1 MYLKSI
7 EVQGFKSF
15 ANRILFDFHNGIT
28 AIVGPNGSGKSNVA
42 DAVRWVFGEQSAKQL
57 RGSNMQDVIFAGTEL
72 RKPQSFA
79 SVKITLSNE
88 DRTLAID
95 YDTVSVTRKVFRSG
109 ESEYMINDNPCRLR
123 DIMELFYD
131 TGIGKEGYSII
142 GQGQID
148 KILSGKADDRRELF
162 DEAAGIVKFKKR
174 KAAALKRLEN
184 ERASMLR
191 LTDILKELERQVGPL
206 ERQSETAKK
215 YLLLRDELRVY
226 DLNAF
231 LLDQASFT
239 KQLDETNNALRL
251 LLQNLEE
258 KRTEEAQ
265 LEQQY
270 ETLDEKVK
278 ALNNDLDALQEKAS
292 SAGLNYNDIEGRIR
306 LAEEQ
311 IRSEEANR
319 TLYRGRIDTIDKT
332 GKERTE
338 EIARTEEAL
347 AGKEQL
353 LAETEEAREE
363 AVRKV
368 HESEVKAQMYR
379 ENAEAQHGE
388 IVSLMNEKSET
399 GARLTALE
407 TRISEYEKRGSEA
420 AAHKEELLQRTAEL
434 TEELKKIREEG
445 VKILDALREKRDAQ
459 EEADNFYKE
468 TQEAYIE
475 ADNQLSELS
484 RDYQVSKSRLE
495 TLRNMAERYEGYN
508 PAVRRLMDVRSRFP
522 GMLGVVADLIRVE
535 DRYRTAVETALGGSI
550 QNIVTDTEDSAK
562 ALIAYLKENRAGR
575 ATFLPLESLR
585 PSDPHTDPAVL
596 KEDGV
601 IGFADSLT
609 ETAPRYEKV
618 VKYLLSRFLVV
629 DRLDKAL
636 KIARKYRYS
645 IRIVTLEGDF
655 LAVGGSITGGA
666 YRSSQNLLGRHD
678 ELDRLEERVNAE
690 KAKQEALEKSR
701 LRLRQQRDSALEE
714 LDELNEEISALSL
727 SAAEK
732 KADSDARERLIRAL
746 EQEAQEETGRIRDLS
761 RDKKDA
767 EAELVSIRDAAE
779 KLEHVRFETS
789 DMREESQ
796 KLLNDA
802 LEEQARLRENAEAIS
817 LTLEK
822 IRSESTF
829 AAETI
834 ERLKES
840 VLALQ
845 EERAEL
851 IEKDR
856 DSEEAIRVH
865 GEEIEAL
872 KDDLARMEQENAGLS
887 EALKKL
893 SSERDENSG
902 KLRAIFDERGAMI
915 ETLSDLNREEVRLE
929 SGKEKIEEKLDAL
942 TEYLW
947 NEYALTPSE
956 AEAQKNENLLV
967 ESPQEIRKK
976 ARELKQE
983 IRALG
988 SVNVNAIDEFKEI
1001 GERYSFMK
1009 TQYEDLQKA
1018 EKSLVDIVDELDR
1031 GMRAQFAEKFEQ
1043 IRQEYSRVFKEL
1055 FGGGTGNILLSPDTD
1070 IIDADISV
1078 ISQPPG
1084 KKLQNMLQLSGGEK
1098 ALSAIALIFAIQNL
1112 KPSPFCLLDEIEA
1125 ALDES
1130 NVGRFTAYLKKLK
1143 ENTQF
1148 ILITHRRGTMT
1159 AADRLYGITMQEK
1172 GVSTMVSVN
1181 LVDEQLS

>member
-88 DRTLAID
+88 DRALAID

-109 ESEYMINDNPCRLR
+109 ESEYLINDNPCRLR

-174 KAAALKRLEN
+174 KTAALRRLEN

-191 LTDILKELERQVGPL
+191 LTDIMKELERQVGPL

-215 YLLLRDELRVY
+215 YLRLRDELKSY

-231 LLDQASFT
+231 LLDQASFSAQLQDT
-239 KQLDETNNALRL
+239 EEKLSALLKELAEKKAEEEQLEKRYDALDEEVRSLNT
-251 LLQNLEE
+251 QLEE
-258 KRTEEAQ
+258 LR
-265 LEQQY
+265 
-270 ETLDEKVK
+270 DK
-278 ALNNDLDALQEKAS
+278 ANES
-292 SAGLNYNDIEGRIR
+292 GLSYNSIEGRIR
-306 LAEEQ
+306 VAGEKIRAEENNKTVIKERLLVITDAENKHQ
-311 IRSEEANR
+311 EELQEIDVRLAALKEQAEEAD
-319 TLYRGRIDTIDKT
+319 L
-332 GKERTE
+332 E
-338 EIARTEEAL
+338 
-347 AGKEQL
+347 
-353 LAETEEAREE
+353 
-363 AVRKV
+363 
-368 HESEVKAQMYR
+368 HESAKRRLKESSVQVELYQK
-379 ENAEAQHGE
+379 NVEAQHGE
-388 IVSLMNEKSET
+388 IVSLLNEKSET
-399 GARLTALE
+399 SARMTALDTLIREHTQREQEASVHLQELKRRLE
-407 TRISEYEKRGSEA
+407 TIKEEEEKLESELSSTITLLKEKRSE
-420 AAHKEELLQRTAEL
+420 
-434 TEELKKIREEG
+434 
-445 VKILDALREKRDAQ
+445 Q
-459 EEADNFYKE
+459 EEAEAFYKE
-468 TQEAYIE
+468 TLEAYTN
-475 ADNQLSELS
+475 ADNRLSELA
-484 RDYQVSKSRLE
+484 RNYQVQRSRLE

-508 PAVRRLMDVRSRFP
+508 SAVRRLMEVRQRFP

-550 QNIVTDTEDSAK
+550 QNIVTDTEASAK
-562 ALIAYLKENRAGR
+562 ALVAYLKENRAGR
-575 ATFLPLESLR
+575 ATFLPLDSLR
-585 PSDPHTDPAVL
+585 PGETRYDPAVL
-596 KEDGV
+596 REDGV
-601 IGFADSLT
+601 IGFADTLVDCD
-609 ETAPRYEKV
+609 ERFNKV
-618 VKYLLSRFLVV
+618 VKYLLSRFLVAEDL
-629 DRLDKAL
+629 DRAL
-636 KIARKYRYS
+636 KVARKYRYS
-645 IRIVTLEGDF
+645 LRIVTLEGDF
-655 LAVGGSITGGA
+655 LSVGGSITGGA
-666 YRSSQNLLGRHD
+666 FKNNQNLLGRHD
-678 ELDRLEERVNAE
+678 ELDRLAEEVTA
-690 KAKQEALEKSR
+690 AKKEQETLER
-701 LRLRQQRDSALEE
+701 NMLRLRQQRDSAAEE
-714 LDELNEEISALSL
+714 TDALSEEIASISL
-727 SAAEK
+727 KGAEK
-732 KADSDARERLIRAL
+732 KADLDARKRLLTGLDL
-746 EQEAQEETGRIRDLS
+746 ELREENTRIHTLQTE
-761 RDKKDA
+761 KADA
-767 EAELVSIRDAAE
+767 ETELSSIREAVS
-779 KLEHVRFETS
+779 KLEEVGNETAGS
-789 DMREESQ
+789 REESQ
-796 KLLNDA
+796 QLLEDA
-802 LEEQARLRENAEAIS
+802 LKEQ
-817 LTLEK
+817 
-822 IRSESTF
+822 
-829 AAETI
+829 
-834 ERLKES
+834 
-840 VLALQ
+840 
-845 EERAEL
+845 
-851 IEKDR
+851 
-856 DSEEAIRVH
+856 EAIRTEEAEIVLRIEKLR
-865 GEEIEAL
+865 GEQNYAEETKARLQNELSGYLSEREELAKRSAHSDEVILEENSGIEAL
-872 KDDLARMEQENAGLS
+872 KEELKKMEEANQEFAKALRDLAEDRDTKSLS
-887 EALKKL
+887 
-893 SSERDENSG
+893 
-902 KLRAIFDERGAMI
+902 LRELFDLRGAMN
-915 ETLSDLNREEVRLE
+915 ETLSDLTREEVRLE
-929 SGKEKIEEKLDAL
+929 SGKEKIEERLDGL
-942 TEYLW
+942 VEYLW
-947 NEYALTPSE
+947 NEYAMTPSE
-956 AEAQKNENLLV
+956 AESVKNEHLL
-967 ESPQEIRKK
+967 EETPAEIRRR

-983 IRALG
+983 IRGLG
-988 SVNVNAIDEFKEI
+988 NVNVNAIEEFKEI

-1018 EKSLVDIVDELDR
+1018 EASLVEIVEDLDR

-1043 IRQEYSRVFKEL
+1043 IRVEYDRVFKEL
-1055 FGGGTGNILLSPDTD
+1055 FGGGNGNILLAPGED